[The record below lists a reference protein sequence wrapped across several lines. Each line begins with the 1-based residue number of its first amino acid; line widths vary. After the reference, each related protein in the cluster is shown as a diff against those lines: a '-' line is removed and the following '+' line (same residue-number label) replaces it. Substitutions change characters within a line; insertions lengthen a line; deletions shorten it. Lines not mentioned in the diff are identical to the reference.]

1 MDTVMAKGKPLSKD
15 ETKALLQL
23 IENSRI
29 ITTKCTNTTNNKLK
43 IEEWTKIT
51 EQFNATAT
59 TCRRTPQQL
68 RLKWENLKKNSRKR
82 ATKIRMNNIQT
93 GGGAPDYIPPD
104 DILDRVA
111 SVLGS
116 TVSGFTVPF
125 GGDKEDIGDGICVGD
140 GVGGGV
146 GDGVSGGVGDGIVGA
161 SDSEGRDMLILPDE
175 IVTVV
180 SLSED
185 IAVSGAPVMLPTPER
200 PKPFTFNSFQTPRR
214 AGKRQIQGDSN
225 RSARNTAIA
234 EYFTVKKKL
243 IEEKLTNST
252 IANEKLKLEYEKLK
266 LEYEKLKLEYEKV
279 KPELENN
286 RLETEYYKLENEKL
300 KLEIANLK
308 K

>member
-125 GGDKEDIGDGICVGD
+125 GGDKEVIGDGICVGD

-214 AGKRQIQGDSN
+214 AGNDFFILN
-225 RSARNTAIA
+225 
-234 EYFTVKKKL
+234 
-243 IEEKLTNST
+243 NS
-252 IANEKLKLEYEKLK
+252 I
-266 LEYEKLKLEYEKV
+266 
-279 KPELENN
+279 
-286 RLETEYYKLENEKL
+286 
-300 KLEIANLK
+300 
-308 K
+308 